1 MQYFVLALFFVC
13 ALAQA
18 QGVYVTRG
26 EKGTVFS
33 DKPQPGA
40 RPVELPPLNIIRLP
54 KEKKGS
60 GEVASSA
67 GAGSYEKE
75 KPAGEA
81 VAPYTAFSVVF
92 PENESRIVAGRD
104 NLEIRLSVD
113 PPLRTGEGHAFR
125 IRLNGQAVPQRFTT
139 TECVIPPEF
148 WNEGLPPDNSPVQVE
163 ASLVDAKGQ
172 ELMKAAPVRFSFFTA
187 TPPFLPGSAGARPS
201 ALLRP
206 PHAGGLPRLP
216 PGKPVPQ
223 EATAVGA
230 SVRPVG
236 IPARRQE
243 NPGR

>member
-54 KEKKGS
+54 KEKKDP
-60 GEVASSA
+60 GEAAPSI
-67 GAGSYEKE
+67 GAGHHEKE
-75 KPAGEA
+75 KPAATA
-81 VAPYTAFSVVF
+81 VTYTDFSVVF

-104 NLEIRLSVD
+104 NLEIRLSVA

-125 IRLNGQAVPQRFTT
+125 IRLNGREVVQRFVSQS
-139 TECVIPPEF
+139 CVIPPEF
-148 WNEGLPPDNSPVQVE
+148 WNEGPPPDNLPVQVE
-163 ASLVDAKGQ
+163 ASLVDANGQ
-172 ELMKAAPVRFSFFTA
+172 ELMKAAPIRFSFFTA
-187 TPPFLPGSAGARPS
+187 DPLFLPGSAGARPS
-201 ALLRP
+201 APLRP
-206 PHAGGLPRLP
+206 PHAGALPRQT

-223 EATAVGA
+223 EAPAVDT
-230 SVRPVG
+230 SIRPVG